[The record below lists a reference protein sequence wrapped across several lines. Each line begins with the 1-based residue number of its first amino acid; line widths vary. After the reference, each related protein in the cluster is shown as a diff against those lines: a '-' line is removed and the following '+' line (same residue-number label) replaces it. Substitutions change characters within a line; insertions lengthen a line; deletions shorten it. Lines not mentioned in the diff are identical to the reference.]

1 MEDVCNSQMCA
12 LYCLHSVISQP
23 QPWHGEE
30 GPISAAGTVFFFQL
44 CCILAAEEND
54 SDPQC
59 QHNGYI
65 FHIYVLS
72 VKELRR
78 KKKKRQDMH
87 HHHTV
92 LAATKGGSLLPLVI
106 LLMELKK
113 KHLHDE
119 FSGGGEDDTVLVFFP
134 LFCSSHT
141 VKLC

>member
-72 VKELRR
+72 VKEL
-78 KKKKRQDMH
+78 KKKKKGKICIITIQCWLPQK
-87 HHHTV
+87 V
-92 LAATKGGSLLPLVI
+92 AAYR
-106 LLMELKK
+106 
-113 KHLHDE
+113 HW
-119 FSGGGEDDTVLVFFP
+119 
-134 LFCSSHT
+134 LFC
-141 VKLC
+141 